1 LQAFDDLVDGWFA
14 HGSRPDMTAMD
25 PREMPPQLA
34 ALKADEA
41 TILGHRLLKS
51 FHKLRVTRHREQLI
65 ALAESLLR
73 EEEKSPAKPGA

>member
-1 LQAFDDLVDGWFA
+1 M
-14 HGSRPDMTAMD
+14 SP
-25 PREMPPQLA
+25 ELA

-65 ALAESLLR
+65 ALAESLLQA
-73 EEEKSPAKPGA
+73 EEKYPAEPGA

>member
-1 LQAFDDLVDGWFA
+1 
-14 HGSRPDMTAMD
+14 MTAMD
-25 PREMPPQLA
+25 PREMSPELA

-65 ALAESLLR
+65 ALAESLLQA
-73 EEEKSPAKPGA
+73 EEKYPAEPGA